1 MLQFY
6 IPEIKGVEQ
15 VKTAE
20 DEVSEKEFKETEK
33 KLEKTSETTPP
44 SNT

>member
-15 VKTAE
+15 VKTEE
-20 DEVSEKEFKETEK
+20 DHVAEKEFKEIDK
-33 KLEKTSETTPP
+33 KIEGNEQKS
-44 SNT
+44 